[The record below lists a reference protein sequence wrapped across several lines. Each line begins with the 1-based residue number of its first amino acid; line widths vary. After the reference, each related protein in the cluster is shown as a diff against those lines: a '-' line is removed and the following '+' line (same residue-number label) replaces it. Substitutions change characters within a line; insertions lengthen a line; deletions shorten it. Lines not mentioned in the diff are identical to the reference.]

1 MTHETLS
8 PTPPTAST
16 DGYEPP
22 RLDELGTLADLTQG
36 GAGDESDGG
45 FLMTSIGPT

>member
-1 MTHETLS
+1 MTHDTLS
-8 PTPPTAST
+8 PTPQPVDT
-16 DGYEPP
+16 DAYEAP

-36 GAGDESDGG
+36 GVGDESDGG